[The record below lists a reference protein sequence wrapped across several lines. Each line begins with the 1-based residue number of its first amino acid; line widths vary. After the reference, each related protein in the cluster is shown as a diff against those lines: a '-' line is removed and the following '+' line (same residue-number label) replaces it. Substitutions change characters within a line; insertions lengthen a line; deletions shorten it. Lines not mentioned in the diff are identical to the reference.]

1 MKEVKNSATNM
12 HDAYFKEVFSD
23 KENVSDLLQSALP
36 ELSKNLDFESL
47 KLQNTSYIDKELFR
61 LGLQYQIRRRTN

>member
-1 MKEVKNSATNM
+1 MKEVKNSGTNM

-36 ELSKNLDFESL
+36 ELSK
-47 KLQNTSYIDKELFR
+47 KP
-61 LGLQYQIRRRTN
+61 